1 MRTKTMRLIHI
12 AALLGAA
19 ATLAW
24 LPGTTEVARADAPG
38 TPTTVNA
45 FGCIVDNAGH
55 VTRPAG
61 STIVIRQGFS
71 DQPRGVLV
79 DFLGG
84 QTTLLSVNDA
94 QMVDVSDQWS
104 EPVQHLR
111 LSAEMK
117 TPGRIWLQ
125 FEVDGDQ
132 AGTTL
137 RQTVIFDPNGLAG
150 LAYWYALYPVHHLI
164 FEGMLRR
171 IERAVIASG
180 RGSGPRLAGVGLRAH
195 PG

>member
-1 MRTKTMRLIHI
+1 MRTKTMRLTYI

-45 FGCIVDNAGH
+45 FGCIVSNAGH

-71 DQPRGVLV
+71 DHPRGVLV

-94 QMVDVSDQWS
+94 QMVDVSDQWT
-104 EPVQHLR
+104 EPVEQPSGFW
-111 LSAEMK
+111 LSAVEYP
-117 TPGRIWLQ
+117 TGVTLAQP
-125 FEVDGDQ
+125 GDQ
-132 AGTTL
+132 MRFTFSLVVGGPVPEAALEPG
-137 RQTVIFDPNGLAG
+137 QPAFNGPGLAFG
-150 LAYWYALYPVHHLI
+150 GTCTVTAT
-164 FEGMLRR
+164 
-171 IERAVIASG
+171 
-180 RGSGPRLAGVGLRAH
+180 
-195 PG
+195 